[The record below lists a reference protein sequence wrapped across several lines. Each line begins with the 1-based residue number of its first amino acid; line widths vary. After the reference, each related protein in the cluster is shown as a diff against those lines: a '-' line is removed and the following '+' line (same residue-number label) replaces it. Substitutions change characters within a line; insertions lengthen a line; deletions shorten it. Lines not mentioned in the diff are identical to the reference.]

1 MTLSLEQSFQV
12 LREAFAAQ
20 PVGNI
25 EQALDVVCERYSVD
39 SPSLASKIFGVAT
52 GVPLFSHVLIRTG
65 SLPIDGHYLGV
76 PEGIALL
83 EALLKQGA
91 DIGEPVTISDRA
103 YTPLELLVAS
113 LPRKVRGEDFLPM
126 AQFLV
131 EQAGAPIKPLFERRF
146 GENEALED
154 FLRGMGQDAMAP
166 YLAQARI
173 SRPSPFR
180 RR

>member
-12 LREAFAAQ
+12 LRDAFAGQ
-20 PVGNI
+20 PVDNL
-25 EQALDVVCERYSVD
+25 EQALDVACERYSVD
-39 SPSLASKIFGVAT
+39 SPLLAAKVFGVST

-65 SLPIDGHYLGV
+65 SIPVDAHYLDV
-76 PEGIALL
+76 PQGIALL

-91 DIGEPVTISDRA
+91 DVGVPVTISDRT

-131 EQAGAPIKPLFERRF
+131 EQAGVPLKPLFERRF
-146 GENEALED
+146 GENEPVDD
-154 FLRGMGQDAMAP
+154 FLRGMRQEGMEA

-173 SRPSPFR
+173 ARPAPR
-180 RR
+180 RMR